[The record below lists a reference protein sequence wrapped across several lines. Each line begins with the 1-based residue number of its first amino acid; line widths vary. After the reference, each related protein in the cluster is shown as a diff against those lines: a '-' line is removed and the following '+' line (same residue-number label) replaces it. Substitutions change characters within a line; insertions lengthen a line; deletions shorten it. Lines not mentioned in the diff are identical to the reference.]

1 MQAGTPSGA
10 DACAARQLAK
20 QLVLPISSN
29 DFDRFESTDGNFPG
43 KGSIGAVR
51 ALDGATCAPDFVAS
65 RDGVLSAGGASCH
78 DISAAEPLRSASGVG
93 PDPFLHN
100 WPMVWRPPAAAVRAT
115 RATPAATELAARL
128 QAALRRNQFG
138 ASASGCRHVDEPTD
152 ERWRDHYYLHE
163 VPMIGFGSVLEYAM
177 MFLARAVHMG
187 SQLVLGPRSSR
198 TWTSDWYCGADRSL
212 RCYFELS
219 SCCGVVTMRGKELAL
234 PRRRN
239 PLNLGLPGY
248 NDYGG
253 VWVSAQLAGFLFST
267 MNARTREALATRRA
281 TLVMGGGGGGQAGG
295 GQAGGHAGGGGA
307 APLHLP
313 RSAAAHVPTIG
324 MHIRGG
330 DACHAG
336 RYCPSNLTA
345 TFFAEAAEMRRRYGA
360 NRLLLATD
368 NAAAARLCREGV
380 MGFTCLTMPMRRD
393 KFDAAE
399 FIEHRVAQHE
409 NGELSGSTVA
419 LDALADID
427 MLADCD
433 FFVLV
438 FRSAISRVAYALSLA
453 RKGHHVPLVSMH
465 MPWSSKGIKIKGK
478 PGARGRGGRARFGRG
493 ARFRGTA
500 RG

>member
-1 MQAGTPSGA
+1 M
-10 DACAARQLAK
+10 
-20 QLVLPISSN
+20 LPISPR
-29 DFDRFESTDGNFPG
+29 DYERFESTDGTFRG
-43 KGSIGAVR
+43 KSSIGAVR
-51 ALDGATCAPDFVAS
+51 ALDGAMCAPDFVPS
-65 RDGVLSAGGASCH
+65 RDGVLSAGRASCH
-78 DISAAEPLRSASGVG
+78 DISAAEPLRDGGGGGG
-93 PDPFLHN
+93 PDPFSHN

-115 RATPAATELAARL
+115 RATPAATALAARL
-128 QAALRRNQFG
+128 QAALRSNQFG
-138 ASASGCRHVDEPTD
+138 ASKSGCRHVDELTD

-177 MFLARAVHMG
+177 MFLARGVHMG

-198 TWTSDWYCGADRSL
+198 TWTSEWFCGADRSL

-219 SCCGVVTMRGKELAL
+219 SCCGVVTMRGKELVL

-253 VWVSAQLAGFLFST
+253 VWVSAQLAGFLFGT
-267 MNARTREALATRRA
+267 MNARTKEALATRRA
-281 TLVMGGGGGGQAGG
+281 ALVVGGSGGGRA
-295 GQAGGHAGGGGA
+295 GGGA

-313 RSAAAHVPTIG
+313 LSAAAHVPTIG

-336 RYCPSNLTA
+336 RYCPANLTA
-345 TFFAEAAEMRRRYGA
+345 TFFAEAAEMRRQYGA

-368 NAAAARLCREGV
+368 NAAAAKLCREGV
-380 MGFTCLTMPMRRD
+380 LGFTCLTMPMRRD
-393 KFDAAE
+393 KFDAVE

-409 NGELSGSTVA
+409 EGELSGSTVA

-453 RKGHHVPLVSMH
+453 RKGHHAPLVSMH

-478 PGARGRGGRARFGRG
+478 PMRGMKPGGRGGQGGRGGRARWGRG
-493 ARFRGTA
+493 PRNRSPSQG
-500 RG
+500 